1 MCGIWTGESRDLMAM
16 ISKKT
21 KRYPSDLTDEGTR
34 TSPSGYVWTAPNFP
48 SPRPRAAAG
57 GRHDAGSDPS
67 FNTGWTDMQTGPV
80 IGLRP
85 AGPAAVACYFM
96 SPRKAMKKMLML
108 MRT

>member
-1 MCGIWTGESRDLMAM
+1 MHYPANMQLDLARPKAK
-16 ISKKT
+16 I
-21 KRYPSDLTDEGTR
+21 RLT
-34 TSPSGYVWTAPNFP
+34 VAPQGAFFF
-48 SPRPRAAAG
+48 AAAG

-96 SPRKAMKKMLML
+96 SPRKAMKKTLML